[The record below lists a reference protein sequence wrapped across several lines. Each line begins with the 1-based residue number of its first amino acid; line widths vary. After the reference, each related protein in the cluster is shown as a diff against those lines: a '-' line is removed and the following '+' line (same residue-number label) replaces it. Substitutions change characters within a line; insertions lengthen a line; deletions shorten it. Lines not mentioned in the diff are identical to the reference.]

1 MPASDSPSEYSAV
14 INMLQE
20 IHANQ
25 LRFAENM
32 VHRGQCDAAMS
43 ELFDRIE
50 KEFVRLPSLT
60 RAECTVLDRAR
71 DEDEKMWNKMDKIE
85 NDIRKINDKLVIFN
99 FSRCTLVWI
108 WNNKKGVTA
117 LFALLSLWQFVIGW
131 ISRLAVQT

>member
-1 MPASDSPSEYSAV
+1 MSSDSPSEYSAV

-50 KEFVRLPSLT
+50 KEFVRLSSLT
-60 RAECTVLDRAR
+60 RAECSVLDRAR
-71 DEDEKMWNKMDKIE
+71 DEDGKMWNKMDKIE
-85 NDIRKINDKLVIFN
+85 KDIRKINDKLVIFN

-108 WNNKKGVTA
+108 WNNKKGVAA
-117 LFALLSLWQFVIGW
+117 LFTFLSLWFFVIDW
-131 ISRLAVQT
+131 ASRYAYWRN